1 MPPFPSRPEFFLD
14 RSLARRV
21 VAGLLRSAGWSI
33 RTHIEVYGSRDQE
46 VEDVEWLELC
56 GRQGWVALTMD
67 QRVRY
72 RPAEIAA
79 IRRHRVRA
87 FALASGNLRA
97 AGQARRFLA
106 NEARISVACTDPGP
120 FIYAVYVERIGRIFP
135 A

>member
-1 MPPFPSRPEFFLD
+1 MLPFPSRPEFFLD

-21 VAGLLRSAGWSI
+21 VARMLRSAGWSV
-33 RTHIEVYGSRDQE
+33 RTHIEVYGGRDQE

-56 GRQGWVALTMD
+56 GREGWIALTMD
-67 QRVRY
+67 RRVRY
-72 RPAEIAA
+72 YPAEVAA

-97 AGQARRFLA
+97 ADQAHRFLTNQARITA
-106 NEARISVACTDPGP
+106 ACADPGP
-120 FIYAVYVERIGRIFP
+120 FIYAVYADRIERIFP